1 MGDNTFLTAFGNGSH
16 SKDPASGHNGLA
28 SIGSQQERARQTV
41 AVLFGDDGAKL
52 TANRS
57 IDLDNVYGSAPH
69 SSLGLQVAIAG
80 RATVVQADVAA
91 HLLEHQDPIR
101 SILGVSIADS
111 HRVII
116 KRRFVYV
123 QCPLCRSCACNSHQ
137 VQPQD
142 GRRRGNHP
150 GARPWAYSERE
161 GGGARGRARTLRC
174 RVRRLPIQCH
184 CNASTFSPHSSHSLE
199 MNTNLLLEPGLAKA
213 DLDIKLNCRLRH

>member
-1 MGDNTFLTAFGNGSH
+1 MGDNTFLTRYGNGSH

-41 AVLFGDDGAKL
+41 EVLFGGEGAKL

-116 KRRFVYV
+116 KRRFVCV
-123 QCPLCRSCACNSHQ
+123 LGSRFWPLLRLQLTPTPTAGWAGTPRSFPNAHQ
-137 VQPQD
+137 DALFP
-142 GRRRGNHP
+142 
-150 GARPWAYSERE
+150 
-161 GGGARGRARTLRC
+161 
-174 RVRRLPIQCH
+174 
-184 CNASTFSPHSSHSLE
+184 
-199 MNTNLLLEPGLAKA
+199 
-213 DLDIKLNCRLRH
+213 